1 MIIPYR
7 TGRILRR
14 ILWIILVLALVAGA
28 ILLCWFLWLRRY
40 VVYTRDGAILDF
52 NISLQYSSG
61 ETAVQPDTVPTVE
74 IHYGEDTVPEQ
85 NQSKEL
91 QQFAGYFVTLTE
103 LTEDFAAVEEK
114 LDALPAGSTVMI
126 DMKDVRSYFYYS
138 TSLGYP
144 ATKIDV
150 TQMDALISRL
160 KAKGH
165 YLIARIPTL
174 QEYDYILDNQAERV
188 PYGLPRKGGNGSL
201 WLDTEGPCYWLNP
214 TKDGTVTY
222 LIQIMTE
229 LRVMGFQEVVFADF
243 RFPKT
248 DKIDFE
254 GDQIAALNQLADTLI
269 KTCATEDFCVSF
281 TREAADLTLPDGR
294 TRLYLTGI
302 SAADA
307 AVQAGQTGFTDK
319 SVHVVF
325 ITDAGDTRYEQFSV
339 LRPIDTAR

>member
-1 MIIPYR
+1 MMIPYR

-14 ILWIILVLALVAGA
+14 ILIILLVLALIAAV

-40 VVYTRDGAILDF
+40 VVYTRDGAVLNF
-52 NISLQYSSG
+52 NLSMEYAQG
-61 ETAVQPDTVPTVE
+61 ETAAEPAEIPTVE
-74 IHYGEDTVPEQ
+74 IHYGEETLPNQ
-85 NQSKEL
+85 TQSKEL
-91 QQFAGYFVTLTE
+91 QQFSGFFVTLDE
-103 LTEDFAAVEEK
+103 LTENFDAVEQM
-114 LDALPAGSTVMI
+114 LNDLPAGSTIML

-150 TQMDALISRL
+150 TRMDALIAQL

-165 YLIARIPTL
+165 YLIARIPAL

-188 PYGLPRKGGNGSL
+188 PYGLPRKGGGGSL
-201 WLDTEGPCYWLNP
+201 WLDTEGPCYWLDP

-243 RFPKT
+243 RFPNT
-248 DKIDFE
+248 DKIAFE
-254 GDQIAALNQLADTLI
+254 GDQLAALNQLADTLI

-281 TREAADLTLPDGR
+281 TRQAADLTLPDGR

-307 AVQAGQTGFTDK
+307 AVQAGRTEFTDK

-325 ITDAGDTRYEQFSV
+325 ITDAGDTRYDQFSV